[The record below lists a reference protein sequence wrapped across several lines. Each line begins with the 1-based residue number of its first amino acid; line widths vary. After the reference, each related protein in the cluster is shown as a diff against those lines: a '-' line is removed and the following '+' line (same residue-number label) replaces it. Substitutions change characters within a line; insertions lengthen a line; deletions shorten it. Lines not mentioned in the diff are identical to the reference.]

1 MAEIEYAQRI
11 DEESGY
17 YLKVETETGEVVKK
31 KTTPGPYKGIPIWTD
46 KGVVQAEEAK
56 DFKEEEKVKIP
67 PEKPKSLE
75 LPREG
80 NKVEGKRERIFIS
93 LDDSIEKIVSLD
105 KEGVDLFFEDDP
117 GRFRELPEKVLD
129 DLYKKNRERYRASW
143 EINKRRVREEEHPE
157 EFKTPGITI
166 KPQFATAR
174 ERLRVEGKKPGFHY
188 VWKAP
193 HELTSSAR
201 MGYRI
206 AKHPGLKTFGN
217 EGEETHKVSAFGEDE
232 LILAETTQENYDN
245 ILKYHSDKSQK
256 RVRDI
261 EASGAAEIR
270 AAGGLSFDPKNTRPG
285 LKWTKTENPNS

>member
-1 MAEIEYAQRI
+1 MAEIEKVEEKGEEVEYAQRI

-17 YLKVETETGEVVKK
+17 YLKVEKETGEVVKK
-31 KTTPGPYKGIPIWTD
+31 KTTPGPYKGIPILG
-46 KGVVQAEEAK
+46 KG
-56 DFKEEEKVKIP
+56 KEEVSPPVEVEESP
-67 PEKPKSLE
+67 PEE
-75 LPREG
+75 
-80 NKVEGKRERIFIS
+80 NKVEEKGERIFIS

-129 DLYKKNRERYRASW
+129 DLYKKNRERYKASW

-157 EFKTPGITI
+157 EFKTPGITVN
-166 KPQFATAR
+166 PRFATAR
-174 ERLRVEGKKPGFHY
+174 ARLQVEGKKPGFHY

-193 HELTSSAR
+193 HELTSAAR

-217 EGEETHKVSAFGEDE
+217 EGDETHKVSAFGEDE
-232 LILAETTQENYDN
+232 LILAETTQENYDA
-245 ILKYHSDKSQK
+245 ILKHHSDRSQK
-256 RVRDI
+256 RVKDI

-270 AAGGLSFDPKNTRPG
+270 AAGGLSFDPKKTRPG
-285 LKWTKTENPNS
+285 LRWSRTENPNS